1 MKVGIFG
8 GTFDPIHIGHLVVA
22 EEARYKLGLD
32 KVVFLPAGRPWF
44 KNDRLI
50 TGGEKRL
57 EMIKLGIKDN
67 PSFDVSDIELNRDG
81 PTYSVESIPALK
93 EQYGGAELYFL
104 LGMDALKD
112 IHKWEQPDKIIE
124 MCRVVGLTRP
134 GYMAIDWT
142 EIDSRIPGASQRI
155 QTIEV
160 SQVEVSSS
168 DIRMMVAN
176 DMSIRFLV
184 PDAVIK
190 YIAKHGLY
198 LHN

>member
-32 KVVFLPAGRPWF
+32 KVVFLPAGLPWF

-50 TGGEKRL
+50 TDGRKRL

-67 PSFDVSDIELNRDG
+67 PNFEVSDIELNRDG
-81 PTYSVESIPALK
+81 PTYSVESIPALR
-93 EQYGGAELYFL
+93 EQHGGAELYFL

-112 IHKWEQPDKIIE
+112 IYKWEQPGRIIE

-134 GYMAIDWT
+134 GHMDIDWA
-142 EIDSRIPGASQRI
+142 EIDSSIPGASQKI

-160 SQVEVSSS
+160 SRIEVSSS

-184 PDAVIK
+184 PDAVIS

-198 LHN
+198 MHS